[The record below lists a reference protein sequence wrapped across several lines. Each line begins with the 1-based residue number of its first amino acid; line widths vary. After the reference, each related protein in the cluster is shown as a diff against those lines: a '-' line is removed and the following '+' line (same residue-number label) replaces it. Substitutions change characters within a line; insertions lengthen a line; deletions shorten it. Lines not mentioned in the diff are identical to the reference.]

1 MSPLLGRPS
10 LQGSHL
16 VRRALLLGVAIVIAS
31 APLSILLAGSSWLLI
46 PLMACAVVIGSGTL
60 LRTLLRSS
68 VLVPVLQLVVIA
80 GLLLAV
86 QRMQGVADS
95 GGGLGELIGAQ
106 PGIIVTGLQELTGAL
121 PPVVL
126 QPHGAVVV
134 LLMICLVVLGL
145 DLMFLDL
152 GWHTPTALL
161 LMGFILAP
169 ALQQPSGG
177 QWWTALGPVLAG
189 LLIFSA
195 RTVHGDPAYLEGD
208 QRPQAGPLR
217 RRERVIAAVAAATLL
232 VAGLTLPLSA
242 ALPQT
247 APPRIPLSMD
257 LVNQWQGTQTPQ
269 LGPVMIDDSVSV
281 RQELLR
287 GEEREVLRYT
297 TTDETPSYLRLTTL
311 PRYDDGDF
319 KAGPGMP
326 WDPQAETP
334 AFSNLTLDRMPVD
347 PATEQLAEHTITLQ
361 DLGGPRAPLP
371 DNVRGLDTGTLDTA
385 EVSIGDPGAVV
396 VDTAGIIGTPYTVLS
411 EERRTTPE
419 QLRAMPI
426 EQLQGPFEQGVVSG
440 EVPQVA
446 ADLAEQ
452 LATDAGAENAY
463 DTAVA
468 YQEHFRTSYAYSLT
482 VRTPPGADP
491 LQTFLDNRIGYCEQF
506 AAAFALMMNSQ
517 GYPTRVVIGFTA
529 GMRDGEEWVVTSHNA
544 HAWPEVW
551 FGPEHGWVPFEPT
564 PAAAANGVNPPD
576 HTDPDTVPEGE
587 DQVEE
592 PTAGEVTPEAPT
604 PGEPTAPT
612 PTTGEETDDAGDTGG
627 QGTEGAA
634 GGGVQPW
641 GVLAVVLLVGAL
653 AGAVLWLGR
662 RRTAALEGRW
672 QAAADDG
679 PQALAS
685 RAWSELEQAVQ
696 ARQQR
701 IRWLGWSSWYGRP
714 PVQLHLDAALP
725 PNEALAS
732 LLAQAR
738 EGRIPVEDRHE
749 QAAER
754 LGRAVHQA
762 RYAPG
767 GAVAADAGGASP
779 AGARAD
785 AGARAGADTGTA
797 GTGPAGGALREDVD
811 TLTELLTRAPRRSS

>member
-1 MSPLLGRPS
+1 MSPLLGRPG

-31 APLSILLAGSSWLLI
+31 APLSILLAGSSWVVI
-46 PLMACAVVIGSGTL
+46 PLMACVVVIGSGVL
-60 LRTLLRSS
+60 LRSLLRSS

-80 GLLLAV
+80 GMLLAV
-86 QRMQGVADS
+86 QRMQGVANP

-106 PGIIVTGLQELTGAL
+106 PGIIVTGLQELTGAW

-177 QWWTALGPVLAG
+177 QWWTAIGPVIAG

-195 RTVHGDPAYLEGD
+195 RTLHGDPAYLEGD

-217 RRERVIAAVAAATLL
+217 RRERVIGAAAAATLL
-232 VAGLTLPLSA
+232 VAGLTLPLST

-247 APPRIPLSMD
+247 APPRIPLSID
-257 LVNQWQGTQTPQ
+257 AVNQWQGTQTPP

-347 PATEQLAEHTITLQ
+347 PSTEQLAEHTITLE

-491 LQTFLDNRIGYCEQF
+491 LQTFLDNRIGY
-506 AAAFALMMNSQ
+506 
-517 GYPTRVVIGFTA
+517 
-529 GMRDGEEWVVTSHNA
+529 
-544 HAWPEVW
+544 
-551 FGPEHGWVPFEPT
+551 
-564 PAAAANGVNPPD
+564 
-576 HTDPDTVPEGE
+576 
-587 DQVEE
+587 
-592 PTAGEVTPEAPT
+592 
-604 PGEPTAPT
+604 
-612 PTTGEETDDAGDTGG
+612 
-627 QGTEGAA
+627 
-634 GGGVQPW
+634 
-641 GVLAVVLLVGAL
+641 
-653 AGAVLWLGR
+653 
-662 RRTAALEGRW
+662 
-672 QAAADDG
+672 
-679 PQALAS
+679 
-685 RAWSELEQAVQ
+685 
-696 ARQQR
+696 
-701 IRWLGWSSWYGRP
+701 
-714 PVQLHLDAALP
+714 
-725 PNEALAS
+725 
-732 LLAQAR
+732 
-738 EGRIPVEDRHE
+738 
-749 QAAER
+749 
-754 LGRAVHQA
+754 
-762 RYAPG
+762 RYARWRGMG
-767 GAVAADAGGASP
+767 GHQP
-779 AGARAD
+779 
-785 AGARAGADTGTA
+785 
-797 GTGPAGGALREDVD
+797 
-811 TLTELLTRAPRRSS
+811 